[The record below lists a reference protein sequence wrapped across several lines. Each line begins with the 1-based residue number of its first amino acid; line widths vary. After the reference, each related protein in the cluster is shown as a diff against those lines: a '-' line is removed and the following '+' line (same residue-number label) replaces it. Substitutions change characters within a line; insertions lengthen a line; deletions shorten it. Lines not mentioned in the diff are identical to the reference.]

1 MDDLVKELLKLQ
13 IRQTE
18 IIAELLQSNA
28 TESETGAQAGPQVV
42 PPDNSDRD
50 TDRPLRIG
58 DQVRVLN
65 PGRVGRVRSRRDTVY
80 TVTRIGKRVTSVTPE
95 GVQIIRAAHI
105 LERL

>member
-18 IIAELLQSNA
+18 IIAELLQSTA
-28 TESETGAQAGPQVV
+28 TGSEIGAQAGPQAV
-42 PPDNSDRD
+42 PPDNDDRD

-65 PGRVGRVRSRRDTVY
+65 PGVRSRKDTVY
-80 TVTRIGKRVTSVTPE
+80 TVTNIGKRVTSTTPE
-95 GVQIIRAAHI
+95 GVKIIRAAHN
-105 LERL
+105 LERV